1 MSQESK
7 KQSNVMTYVLVAAV
21 VALIG
26 VNIAYV
32 LSGGSGQAGVDE
44 EAPDFTLPVINPT
57 GDMGDEISL
66 SALKGKV
73 VVIDFW
79 TTT

>member
-1 MSQESK
+1 MSEESK
-7 KQSNVMTYVLVAAV
+7 KKGNVMTYVLVAAV

-32 LSGGSGQAGVDE
+32 LSGGSGQAGVN
-44 EAPDFTLPVINPT
+44 EAAPEFTLPVINPS
-57 GDMGDEISL
+57 GDVGDEVSL
-66 SALKGKV
+66 SDLKGKV